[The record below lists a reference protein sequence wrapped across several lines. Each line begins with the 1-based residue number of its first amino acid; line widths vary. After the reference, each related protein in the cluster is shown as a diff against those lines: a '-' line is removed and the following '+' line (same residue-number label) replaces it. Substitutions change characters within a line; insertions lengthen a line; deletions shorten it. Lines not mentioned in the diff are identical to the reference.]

1 MNWIKKLR
9 SLALIVFAFGF
20 LFSAT
25 LSSCGN
31 KKSENEKTENP
42 ADTSATGSDH
52 PEGSE
57 VQQHTDSMEVGG
69 EHPDSMEESGNE
81 HPESAEEENEHPE

>member
-9 SLALIVFAFGF
+9 TLALIVFAFGF
-20 LFSAT
+20 LFSST

-31 KKSENEKTENP
+31 KKSENEKTEKS
-42 ADTSATGSDH
+42 ADPSTTEPDH

-57 VQQHTDSMEVGG
+57 VQEHHDSVG
-69 EHPDSMEESGNE
+69 
-81 HPESAEEENEHPE
+81 EENEHPE